1 MVRKINTKTKLKP
14 LKGYKFLKSIPEGS
28 KFKTA
33 TGLVGIVLNQNN
45 GSVLC
50 KFTDT
55 PYTKD
60 IDEKYWLGDKR
71 ISPNTNVKQV
81 RRQDA

>member
-1 MVRKINTKTKLKP
+1 MVKKINTKTKLKP
-14 LKGYKFLKSIPEGS
+14 LKGCKFLKSIPEGG
-28 KFKTA
+28 KFKTD
-33 TGLVGIVLNQNN
+33 TGLVGIVLSQNE

-50 KFTDT
+50 KFIDT
-55 PYTKD
+55 PYKED
-60 IDEKYWLGDKR
+60 SDAKYWLGDKR